1 MSNQIVEV
9 EVNKIQPSPFQVRE
23 KFDEKKLDELTQNMS
38 RVKQIQPIVVRRV
51 GGKLPYEIVCGERR
65 YRASQKLAMKT
76 ILAIVREL
84 DDVQARIASLSENY
98 QRENLSPAEL
108 WHALKGIYYDEYSKP
123 RMTML
128 ELATRTGISDTYLSE
143 IFAIFDRK
151 SETVETPLRKA
162 VERYYEPPKKMTTVE
177 KNPLPSVSLSTAS
190 AIRRGTSDLPK
201 HERGVVQEEFATHA
215 SKAGL
220 SRDQTKKAI
229 DYWQNDP
236 ETITPKKAVTMVTKQ
251 VEDLQDSAADVVWVQ
266 FDKEMQA
273 GIKAV
278 RERQNLPSVRD
289 TVLYLVRYAL
299 EDMNLIESRT

>member
-1 MSNQIVEV
+1 MSAQVTEV
-9 EVNKIQPSPFQVRE
+9 EVSKIQPSPFQVRE

-38 RVKQIQPIVVRRV
+38 RVKQLQPIVVRKV

-65 YRASQKLAMKT
+65 FRASQKLALKT
-76 ILAIVREL
+76 IMAIVRDL

-98 QRENLSPAEL
+98 QRENLSPAEV
-108 WHALKGIYYDEYSKP
+108 WKAVKGIYYDERGKS
-123 RMTML
+123 RMTIL
-128 ELATRTGISDTYLSE
+128 ELATKTGISDTYLTE

-151 SETVETPLRKA
+151 SETTEPSLRKA
-162 VERYYEPPKKMTTVE
+162 VERYYESQKPMTTVE
-177 KNPLPSVSLSTAS
+177 KNPLPSVSLSAAS
-190 AIRRGTSDLPK
+190 AIRRGTSNLPK

-220 SRDQTKKAI
+220 SRDQTRKAI

-236 ETITPKKAVTMVTKQ
+236 ETITPKKAVTMVTKE

-266 FDKEMQA
+266 FDKELQD

-278 RERQNLPSVRD
+278 RERHHLPSVRD
-289 TVLYLVRYAL
+289 TILYLVRYAL
-299 EDMNLIESRT
+299 EDMNLIESKA